1 MLIIDPVILLIVI
14 SLLISLL
21 SLYACMNVEVGL
33 DKAHVTLD
41 KQPRQFNVSPNS
53 LSSSNSHYPRQAVR
67 L

>member
-1 MLIIDPVILLIVI
+1 MLIIDPVILLIV
-14 SLLISLL
+14 ISLL

-53 LSSSNSHYPRQAVR
+53 LSPSNFHYPRQAVR

>member
-14 SLLISLL
+14 SLL

-33 DKAHVTLD
+33 EKAHVTLD